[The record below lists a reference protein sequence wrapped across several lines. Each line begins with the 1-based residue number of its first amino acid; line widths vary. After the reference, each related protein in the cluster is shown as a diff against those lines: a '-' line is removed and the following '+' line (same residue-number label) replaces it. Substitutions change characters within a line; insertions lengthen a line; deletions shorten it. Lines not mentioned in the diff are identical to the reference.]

1 MIQTHCSEIQ
11 SIPMFAVP
19 VLPDL
24 GHVLRLDAIPPA
36 PPRKPR
42 AKPVYRP
49 HSKFSPDEDF
59 KLCQLVNEH
68 GPNAWRVVAKFL
80 PGRNSRQ
87 CRERWLNYLNPG
99 LNSNPWTAAED
110 ALLERTFTAIGSRWV
125 YMMRFFPN
133 RTDAMIKN
141 RFQVL
146 QRKAQKSSEQEMA
159 SSDMLSPPREPL
171 DVNMSGVNPDS
182 GFSCVPDIDNL
193 CPRDQDFVHEFGTD
207 GPATAWEGLFANDFI
222 F

>member
-1 MIQTHCSEIQ
+1 
-11 SIPMFAVP
+11 MFAAP

-110 ALLERTFTAIGSRWV
+110 ALLEQTYTAIGPRWV

-146 QRKAQKSSEQEMA
+146 QRKAQKSSEKEMT
-159 SSDMLSPPREPL
+159 SPDMLSSPGEALETNIP
-171 DVNMSGVNPDS
+171 GVNLDS
-182 GFSCVPDIDNL
+182 GLSCMPDLDDL
-193 CPRDQDFVHEFGTD
+193 FPRDQDFAHEFSID
-207 GPATAWEGLFANDFI
+207 SPATGTETDFVRSWDGSFVNHFI